1 MKIEK
6 YGTAGDIQELL
17 AVRDGID
24 ALVNAHV
31 AGDPMSPRA
40 DLIDIGDAYQVHVE
54 VPGVE
59 QSDLEIAV
67 QGRDLLIAGLREPIL
82 PDHEAVF
89 IERPAG
95 PFQRTIQLPGRV
107 DEGAAT
113 AYLAAGVLVVTLP
126 KAER

>member
-40 DLIDIGDAYQVHVE
+40 DLIDLGDAYQVHVE

-59 QSDLEIAV
+59 QADLEIAV
-67 QGRDLLIAGLREPIL
+67 QGSDLLIAGLREPV
-82 PDHEAVF
+82 PSEHEVVF
-89 IERPAG
+89 TERPAG
-95 PFQRTIQLPGRV
+95 PFQRSIHLPARV
-107 DEGAAT
+107 DESAAT
-113 AYLAAGVLVVTLP
+113 AHLAAGVLVVTLP
-126 KAER
+126 KSER